1 MMTVPTVVSMPKKG
15 GPVYQCDEHRI
26 DELLDIA
33 GIAATEAARSDLEIA
48 LWLAQSESSLAHEAK
63 HQPTPKRLRRLEQSI
78 TKTLNSLAG
87 VREHGYASQIGLEMH
102 RAGAG
107 VVEAQFVRKLGEHKE
122 LPTIPED
129 AVWVLIDIQRLLCA
143 WLERIKKV
151 PRRKR
156 ANPGKPE
163 KDAMLRYAQEFFIRY
178 SSGEPKKFTEFSE
191 RFFEA
196 VIGKDARE
204 IDEVTGKLDWQKRKL
219 QKQRRVESLIVKKRQ

>member
-1 MMTVPTVVSMPKKG
+1 MRKKR
-15 GPVYQCDEHRI
+15 GPPSRREFRREIHLDHEIQI
-26 DELLDIA
+26 DPLLEAA
-33 GIAATEAARSDLEIA
+33 GIRRNAQTKDDLEIA
-48 LWLAQSESSLAHEAK
+48 LLLAQSESSSAHEAK
-63 HQPTPKRLRRLEQSI
+63 HQPTPKLLRRLEQSI

-107 VVEAQFVRKLGEHKE
+107 VVKAQFVRKMGEHKE

-129 AVWVLIDIQRLLCA
+129 AVWVLIDIKLLLCA

-163 KDAMLRYAQEFFIRY
+163 KDAILRYAKEFFIRH

-191 RFFEA
+191 RFFEV
-196 VIGKDARE
+196 VIGKAKSMKSQ
-204 IDEVTGKLDWQKRKL
+204 G
-219 QKQRRVESLIVKKRQ
+219 SLIGKNESFKSKGGLRV